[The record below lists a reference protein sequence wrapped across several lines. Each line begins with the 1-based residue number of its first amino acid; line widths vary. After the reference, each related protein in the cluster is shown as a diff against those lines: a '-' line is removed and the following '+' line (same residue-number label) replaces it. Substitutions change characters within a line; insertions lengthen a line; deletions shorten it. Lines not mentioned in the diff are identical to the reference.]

1 MKKIEIVIERA
12 IIRKLKL
19 AATGGDLV
27 VGGSVG
33 SASGRENNAA
43 TPYGHDK

>member
-1 MKKIEIVIERA
+1 VGFVIARA

-19 AATGGDLV
+19 AATVAVDLV